1 MNVIISSD
9 NIIFISQ
16 DFTNNKSFS
25 TKHRITSSFTARI
38 NHDITIKNG
47 PASGH

>member
-38 NHDITIKNG
+38 DITIKNG

>member
-16 DFTNNKSFS
+16 DFTNNKFS

-38 NHDITIKNG
+38 DITIKNG